1 MSNPFQTMQQWE
13 HVTPVE
19 IAKEK
24 PWLEEPARSRVVDAV
39 IHNLSNQL
47 PAFVRR
53 RGQVTNLYLVPR
65 GPKVWRSEI
74 DSQKGFVPLF
84 LEINSLQMTFAV
96 GSLVSLGEIWWN
108 LVSQWP
114 SLVVKES
121 RNRLIKRA
129 VLSPNG
135 VFQIP
140 VLRHRFETIQTLAY
154 TTSRTMVNSMVRS
167 MAEEVSI
174 RMILLFTVVY
184 VASPLS

>member
-1 MSNPFQTMQQWE
+1 MALSCIQGIQEQVDQT
-13 HVTPVE
+13 
-19 IAKEK
+19 
-24 PWLEEPARSRVVDAV
+24 
-39 IHNLSNQL
+39 
-47 PAFVRR
+47 
-53 RGQVTNLYLVPR
+53 
-65 GPKVWRSEI
+65 
-74 DSQKGFVPLF
+74 
-84 LEINSLQMTFAV
+84 
-96 GSLVSLGEIWWN
+96 
-108 LVSQWP
+108 
-114 SLVVKES
+114 
-121 RNRLIKRA
+121 

>member
-1 MSNPFQTMQQWE
+1 MALSCSQGIQEQVDQT
-13 HVTPVE
+13 
-19 IAKEK
+19 
-24 PWLEEPARSRVVDAV
+24 
-39 IHNLSNQL
+39 
-47 PAFVRR
+47 
-53 RGQVTNLYLVPR
+53 
-65 GPKVWRSEI
+65 
-74 DSQKGFVPLF
+74 
-84 LEINSLQMTFAV
+84 
-96 GSLVSLGEIWWN
+96 
-108 LVSQWP
+108 
-114 SLVVKES
+114 
-121 RNRLIKRA
+121 